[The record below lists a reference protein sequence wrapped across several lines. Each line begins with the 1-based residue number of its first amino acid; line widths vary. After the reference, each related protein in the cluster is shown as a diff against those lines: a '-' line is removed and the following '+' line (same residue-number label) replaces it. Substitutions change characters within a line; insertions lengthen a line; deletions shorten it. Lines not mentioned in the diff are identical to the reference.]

1 MSTIPPIQ
9 RQQFRI
15 KYLIDNTDLS
25 TLNIYVKE
33 SHGLFNVGKRK
44 IAYSHNWIDEN
55 GEVVDLSTVKK
66 EAREFTLDCFVKGE
80 TITEAISYI
89 ESLVAILDTPG
100 IHTLTVN
107 YYGEPTQRTY
117 NVYRVDE
124 IKVLKKF
131 RYAKNIWTFN
141 LNLKEYI
148 A

>member
-9 RQQFRI
+9 QHQFKV

-25 TLNIYVKE
+25 TLNIYVKD

-44 IAYSHNWIDEN
+44 IAYSHNWIDED
-55 GEVVDLSTVKK
+55 GEVVDLLTVKK
-66 EAREFTLDCFVKGE
+66 EAREFTLECFVKGS
-80 TITEAISYI
+80 TITEAISNI
-89 ESLVAILDTPG
+89 EALVAILDTPG
-100 IHTLTVN
+100 IHVLTVN
-107 YYGEPTQRTY
+107 FYGEATQRTY

-131 RYAKNIWTFN
+131 RFAKNIWTFN